1 MIEKIEI
8 GNYRSCFET
17 AFELQPDL
25 SVLIGPNGSGKTNL
39 LNAFVLL
46 RKLTNERVY
55 AHREDEQATD
65 ESRLKVWF
73 RVKRKRA
80 TLTADLGLF
89 TNEHND
95 DVIVGAKESWYAK
108 DFTNSAKRIKVPI
121 SVARYM
127 KPDGVMLYTA
137 RARQI
142 MFRLGRDYHVPP
154 ESFRVPFWSI
164 ARYLAEIKYYSAS
177 QFTNPSRC
185 PVSFQV
191 ETEGPV
197 SHGPTRGGH
206 SKFLFDLFTEY
217 KEREDSNYSQFLG
230 VIGPNG
236 IGLVDKIDF
245 KEIPTSSIEYSVRS
259 GGKVRKQKRRKMLVI
274 PQFTVGRNN
283 LSPSQLSEGTFKTI
297 TLLFYLMTETSS
309 ALLIEEP
316 EVCVHHGLLTSIV
329 ELIKTYSQQKQI
341 ILSTHSDFVLDQ
353 IEPRHVYRVSR
364 DNKVGTKVTHVTES
378 LSSAELLALRHYLD
392 SEGNLGEYWRHG
404 GLE

>member
-1 MIEKIEI
+1 VIEKIEI
-8 GNYRSCFET
+8 RNYRSCFDT
-17 AFELQPDL
+17 SFELQPDL

-39 LNAFVLL
+39 LNACVLL
-46 RKLTNERVY
+46 RKLTSEQVH
-55 AHREDEQATD
+55 AHREDEQPTD
-65 ESRLKVWF
+65 ESRLKVSF
-73 RVKRKRA
+73 RVKKKRA

-89 TNEHND
+89 TDEHNE
-95 DVIVGAKESWYAK
+95 DVIVRAKESWYVK
-108 DFTNSAKRIKVPI
+108 DFTDSAKRIKAPL
-121 SVARYM
+121 SLARYFIR
-127 KPDGVMLYTA
+127 DGMMYSPRSRRLML
-137 RARQI
+137 RW
-142 MFRLGRDYHVPP
+142 GREFESPP
-154 ESFRVPFWSI
+154 ESFRGAFSTI

-197 SHGPTRGGH
+197 SHGPRRGGH

-217 KEREDSNYSQFLG
+217 KGRENSNYDQFLG

-259 GGKVRKQKRRKMLVI
+259 GGKVGKQKRKKMLVI

-316 EVCVHHGLLTSIV
+316 EVCVHHGLLSSIV
-329 ELIKTYSQQKQI
+329 ELIKTYSRQKQI
-341 ILSTHSDFVLDQ
+341 VLSTHSDFVLDQ
-353 IEPRHVYRVSR
+353 IEPRHVYRVAR
-364 DNKVGTKVTHVTES
+364 DNRTGTTVTHVTDS
-378 LSSAELLALRHYLD
+378 LSSDELTALRHYLD